1 MKIIANSVF
10 LEYIQRMLSKIITP
24 TKASNDYVLVEIN
37 NKSNDSSIFLDGLD
51 RAYLISLFQRYL
63 TTNRPK
69 FVEYSPYKNYS
80 YDIELVAFSLT
91 DSKVSLLLYQLSVGG
106 YEQYLR
112 SVLTSYKRYFSRRH
126 NQGAVAFRKPR
137 VTPLSNN
144 EAVIASKTIHRQ
156 ANDWR
161 DTRYSSLGF
170 YINERRGDWVKPV
183 RITSAFNNSPS
194 RYLDYI
200 NSGN

>member
-10 LEYIQRMLSKIITP
+10 LEYIQRMLSKNIPIP
-24 TKASNDYVLVEIN
+24 KVSNDYVLVEIN
-37 NKSNDSSIFLDGLD
+37 NKSNGSPIFLDGLD

-91 DSKVSLLLYQLSVGG
+91 DNKASLLLYQLSVGG
-106 YEQYLR
+106 FEQYIR
-112 SVLTSYKRYFSRRH
+112 SVLLSYSRYFSKRH
-126 NQGAVAFRKPR
+126 NQTVRLLRKP
-137 VTPLSNN
+137 TITFLSNK
-144 EAVIASKTIHRQ
+144 EAVLASKTIHRQ
-156 ANDWR
+156 TNDWR
-161 DTRYSSLGF
+161 RSRYSSLGF

-183 RITSAFNNSPS
+183 RITDAFNHSPS
-194 RYLDYI
+194 RYLDYV
-200 NSGN
+200 NSND